1 LVSNTAYG
9 TVGRR
14 FNHGVAALPNNG
26 EVILTRAEG
35 GRKGNKL
42 GKVPHQR
49 VVLQGRAGIGDR
61 RCSGGNPA
69 VQARLDGACTWGSRA
84 RGADVV
90 EGERDGGPGPEAER
104 RSRLAV
110 EEVLRNTG
118 TRQCRGASHGGAR
131 RRGGQ
136 SAVAAMAW
144 KGRCAGGSAGTN

>member
-1 LVSNTAYG
+1 MVSNTAYG

-61 RCSGGNPA
+61 RCSGGILA
-69 VQARLDGACTWGSRA
+69 AQARLDGACNWEISCAWGWR
-84 RGADVV
+84 RG
-90 EGERDGGPGPEAER
+90 R
-104 RSRLAV
+104 R
-110 EEVLRNTG
+110 
-118 TRQCRGASHGGAR
+118 AR
-131 RRGGQ
+131 RRSWTRGRAAASVRSGGG
-136 SAVAAMAW
+136 AAECRVHGNAEALL
-144 KGRCAGGSAGTN
+144 RC

>member
-1 LVSNTAYG
+1 MVSNTAYG

-69 VQARLDGACTWGSRA
+69 VQAWLDGACTWGSRA
-84 RGADVV
+84 RGVDVV

-118 TRQCRGASHGGAR
+118 YTAAQRCFTRRSKAAGWSECGGGDGVER
-131 RRGGQ
+131 
-136 SAVAAMAW
+136 
-144 KGRCAGGSAGTN
+144 